1 MMRNRRGNTYE
12 EENGEVVV
20 VVWFFL
26 VLVLL
31 FVVAIF
37 ILYDVIYSTNRRY
50 MGDDHSL
57 PHGEKYSGYHDVI
70 TKCVQEVLKEPYEE
84 VQVLSHDGFVLSGKY
99 YHYQDGAPLIL
110 FFHGYRCSAIRDG
123 NGIFL
128 YTRKHGFNVFLAD
141 QRAHGKSQGKT
152 ITFGVKERYDVRSW
166 VEYFTNRFGE
176 NQKIYV
182 SGLSMGGATVLMA
195 SNIGLPK
202 NVIGI
207 LADCPYSSPKA
218 ILCSV
223 IKQLGFP
230 VKLTYSLAKLS
241 AKWIGKF
248 DVEETSAIEAIRKG
262 QIPTLII
269 HGDADDFVPCS
280 MSMDCLVAGE
290 DHVQLVLIKG
300 AAHGMSHCVDAPS
313 YEAALYDFFQQTGG
327 I

>member
-1 MMRNRRGNTYE
+1 M
-12 EENGEVVV
+12 
-20 VVWFFL
+20 VWFL
-26 VLVLL
+26 VVLALL

-37 ILYDVIYSTNRRY
+37 VLYDVIYSTNRRY
-50 MGDDHSL
+50 MGDDNSL
-57 PHGEKYSGYHDVI
+57 PHGEKYDGYHDVI
-70 TKCVQEVLKEPYEE
+70 TRCVKEVLEEPFEE
-84 VQVLSHDGFVLSGKY
+84 IQILSHDDLTLSGKY

-152 ITFGVKERYDVRSW
+152 ITFGVKVRYDVRSW
-166 VEYFTNRFGE
+166 VEYFTKRFGE
-176 NQKIYV
+176 NQKIYI

-195 SNIGLPK
+195 SDIGMPK

-207 LADCPYSSPKA
+207 VADCPYSSPKA

-223 IKQLGFP
+223 IKQLNFP
-230 VKLTYSLAKLS
+230 VKLTYAIAKLS

-248 DVEETSAIEAIRKG
+248 DVEEASAIEALRKG
-262 QIPTLII
+262 QIPTLIL

-280 MSMDCLVAGE
+280 MSMDCQVAGE

-313 YEAALYDFFQQTGG
+313 YEAALYDFFQRTGG
-327 I
+327 IVTNELTEELGL

>member
-1 MMRNRRGNTYE
+1 M
-12 EENGEVVV
+12 VVV
-20 VVWFFL
+20 GFVVFL
-26 VLVLL
+26 ALL
-31 FVVAIF
+31 FVVF
-37 ILYDVIYSTNRRY
+37 VVVLYDVIFSSNKHY
-50 MGDDHSL
+50 MGDDDTL
-57 PHGEKYSGYHDVI
+57 PHGEGYNDYHGTI
-70 TKCVQEVLKEPYEE
+70 TKCVEE
-84 VQVLSHDGFVLSGKY
+84 VRKVPFEEVEVLSHDGLVLKGKY
-99 YHYQDGAPLIL
+99 YHLEDDAPIIM

-128 YTRKHGFNVFLAD
+128 YTRKLGFNVLLAD
-141 QRAHGKSQGKT
+141 QRAHGNSQGKT

-166 VEYFTNRFGE
+166 VEYFTKRFGTK
-176 NQKIYV
+176 QKIYL

-195 SNIGLPK
+195 SDIGLPK

-223 IKQLGFP
+223 IRQMHFP
-230 VKLTYSLAKLS
+230 VKMTYALARLS
-241 AKWIGKF
+241 ASWIGQF
-248 DVEETSAIEAIRKG
+248 DVEEASAIEAVRNS

-280 MSMDCLVAGE
+280 MSMDCQLAGE

-300 AAHGMSHCVDAPS
+300 AAHGMSHCVDTPS
-313 YEAALYDFFQQTGG
+313 YEEAVYAFFQRTGG

>member
-1 MMRNRRGNTYE
+1 M
-12 EENGEVVV
+12 VVV
-20 VVWFFL
+20 GFVVFL
-26 VLVLL
+26 ALL
-31 FVVAIF
+31 FVVFVIV
-37 ILYDVIYSTNRRY
+37 LYDVIFSTNKHY
-50 MGDDHSL
+50 MGDDDTL
-57 PHGEKYSGYHDVI
+57 PHGEGYNDYHGTI
-70 TKCVQEVLKEPYEE
+70 TKCVEE
-84 VQVLSHDGFVLSGKY
+84 VRKVPFEEVEVLSHDGLVLKGKY
-99 YHYQDGAPLIL
+99 YHLEDDAPIIM

-128 YTRKHGFNVFLAD
+128 YTRKLGFNVFLAD
-141 QRAHGKSQGKT
+141 QRAHGNSQGKT

-166 VEYFTNRFGE
+166 VEYFTKRFGAK
-176 NQKIYV
+176 QKIYL

-195 SNIGLPK
+195 SDIGLPK

-223 IKQLGFP
+223 IRQMHFP
-230 VKLTYSLAKLS
+230 VKMTYALARLS
-241 AKWIGKF
+241 ASWIGQF
-248 DVEETSAIEAIRKG
+248 DVEEASAIEAVRNS

-280 MSMDCLVAGE
+280 MSMDCQLAGE

-300 AAHGMSHCVDAPS
+300 AAHGMSHCVDTPS
-313 YEAALYDFFQQTGG
+313 YEEAVYAFFQRTGG

>member
-1 MMRNRRGNTYE
+1 M
-12 EENGEVVV
+12 VVV
-20 VVWFFL
+20 GFVVFL
-26 VLVLL
+26 ALL
-31 FVVAIF
+31 FVVFVIV
-37 ILYDVIYSTNRRY
+37 LYDVIFSSNKHY
-50 MGDDHSL
+50 MGDDDTL
-57 PHGEKYSGYHDVI
+57 PHGEGYNDYHGTI
-70 TKCVQEVLKEPYEE
+70 TKCVEEVRQVPFEE
-84 VQVLSHDGFVLSGKY
+84 VQVLSHDGLVLKGKY
-99 YHYQDGAPLIL
+99 YHLEDDAPIIM

-128 YTRKHGFNVFLAD
+128 YTRKLGFNVLLAD
-141 QRAHGKSQGKT
+141 QRAHGNSQGKT

-166 VEYFTNRFGE
+166 VEYFTKRFGTK
-176 NQKIYV
+176 QKIYL

-195 SNIGLPK
+195 SDIGLPK

-223 IKQLGFP
+223 IRQMHFP
-230 VKLTYSLAKLS
+230 VKMTYALARLS
-241 AKWIGKF
+241 ASWIGQF
-248 DVEETSAIEAIRKG
+248 DVEEASAIEAVRNS

-280 MSMDCLVAGE
+280 MSMDCQLAGE

-300 AAHGMSHCVDAPS
+300 AAHGMSHCVDTTS
-313 YEAALYDFFQQTGG
+313 YEEAVYAFFQRTGG